1 MAPGVS
7 GAGFS
12 SFTEC
17 VTWLSYQEKGSMSN
31 ILTGQI
37 VGDIKYLLHQVKLL
51 WSSDSPED
59 AMQNDKINATPP
71 TSQLVGWFQELLRG
85 PVTPTGDYFERLQ
98 FSVAASAPECSSC
111 A

>member
-1 MAPGVS
+1 
-7 GAGFS
+7 
-12 SFTEC
+12 
-17 VTWLSYQEKGSMSN
+17 
-31 ILTGQI
+31 
-37 VGDIKYLLHQVKLL
+37 
-51 WSSDSPED
+51 
-59 AMQNDKINATPP
+59 MQNDKINATPP